1 MNKKVAQIICK
12 AWNTLDANVLEPY
25 LSDDFEYASVW
36 DESWGQV
43 LDSMNHGDRYLIHRY
58 EV

>member
-43 LDSMNHGDRYLIHRY
+43 LK
-58 EV
+58 